1 MLQSLHK
8 ADSPVQSE
16 DDIQLA
22 LNRKANQKER
32 ITLLLPFAGVVA
44 LVIIF
49 EALTKGQ
56 FLGMENL
63 RLLVNQCFTMGVV
76 VVGGAFL
83 YAVGGLDMSIGS
95 VMALSAMVM
104 TLLFNAGVPLALSF
118 LAGMAVSILC
128 MSVTAFVRNY
138 LKVTPFIASMCVMN
152 ICQGVVLSVVAD
164 KGRIVF
170 PYSQAA
176 WVDATS
182 TKIITLIVL
191 IGAGYFLF
199 NYTGFGKSLKAIG
212 GNTTA
217 ARISGIRVERCIFL
231 AYAAIGFT
239 LAVGGLFTV
248 VRAGIADTAVGGGL
262 NLNVMTAIVLG
273 GFPLSGG
280 ANAKFHAPLVGALT
294 VTILTNGLGLLG
306 YANAVGYAIKGLL
319 FIIVVALTYEKSKGK
334 LIS

>member
-1 MLQSLHK
+1 MLQALHK
-8 ADSPVQSE
+8 TDASVQSE

-32 ITLLLPFAGVVA
+32 ITLLLPFAGVVL
-44 LVIIF
+44 LVVIF
-49 EALTKGQ
+49 EILTRGQ

-104 TLLFNAGVPLALSF
+104 TLLFNAGVPLLLSF
-118 LAGMAVSILC
+118 LAGTAVSISC

-170 PYSQAA
+170 PYSRAA
-176 WVDATS
+176 WVDATP
-182 TKIITLIVL
+182 TKIITLAVL
-191 IGAGYFLF
+191 IGVGYFLF
-199 NYTGFGKSLKAIG
+199 ITS
-212 GNTTA
+212 
-217 ARISGIRVERCIFL
+217 
-231 AYAAIGFT
+231 
-239 LAVGGLFTV
+239 
-248 VRAGIADTAVGGGL
+248 
-262 NLNVMTAIVLG
+262 
-273 GFPLSGG
+273 
-280 ANAKFHAPLVGALT
+280 
-294 VTILTNGLGLLG
+294 
-306 YANAVGYAIKGLL
+306 AIK
-319 FIIVVALTYEKSKGK
+319 
-334 LIS
+334 

>member
-1 MLQSLHK
+1 MMKTQKKIGTS
-8 ADSPVQSE
+8 VQNE
-16 DDIQLA
+16 DEIQLA

-32 ITLLLPFAGVVA
+32 ITLMLPFAGVVL
-44 LVIIF
+44 LVILF
-49 EALTKGQ
+49 EVLTKGQ

-63 RLLVNQCFTMGVV
+63 RLLINQCFTMGVV

-95 VMALSAMVM
+95 VMALSALVITMA
-104 TLLFNAGVPLALSF
+104 FNAGIPLFWSF
-118 LAGMAVSILC
+118 LAGTVISIVC

-138 LKVTPFIASMCVMN
+138 LKVSPFIASMCVMN
-152 ICQGVVLSVVAD
+152 ICQGIVMAVVAD

-176 WVDATS
+176 WVDATP

-191 IGAGYFLF
+191 IAAGYYLF
-199 NYTGFGKSLKAIG
+199 NFTGFGKSLKSIG
-212 GNTTA
+212 GNTTV

-239 LAVGGLFTV
+239 LAVGALFTV
-248 VRAGIADTAVGGGL
+248 VRAGIADTAIGGGL

-294 VTILTNGLGLLG
+294 VTVLTNGLGLLG
-306 YANAVGYAIKGLL
+306 YANAIGYAIKGLL

>member
-1 MLQSLHK
+1 MLQALHK
-8 ADSPVQSE
+8 TDASVQSE

-32 ITLLLPFAGVVA
+32 ITLLLPFAGVVL
-44 LVIIF
+44 LVVIF
-49 EALTKGQ
+49 EILTRGQ

-104 TLLFNAGVPLALSF
+104 TLLFNAEVPLLLSF
-118 LAGMAVSILC
+118 LAGTAVSISC

-170 PYSQAA
+170 PYSRAA
-176 WVDATS
+176 WVDATP
-182 TKIITLIVL
+182 TKIITLAVL
-191 IGAGYFLF
+191 IGVGYFLF

-231 AYAAIGFT
+231 AYATIGFT

-294 VTILTNGLGLLG
+294 VTVLTNGLGLLG

>member
-1 MLQSLHK
+1 M
-8 ADSPVQSE
+8 
-16 DDIQLA
+16 
-22 LNRKANQKER
+22 
-32 ITLLLPFAGVVA
+32 
-44 LVIIF
+44 
-49 EALTKGQ
+49 
-56 FLGMENL
+56 
-63 RLLVNQCFTMGVV
+63 
-76 VVGGAFL
+76 
-83 YAVGGLDMSIGS
+83 
-95 VMALSAMVM
+95 
-104 TLLFNAGVPLALSF
+104 
-118 LAGMAVSILC
+118 
-128 MSVTAFVRNY
+128 
-138 LKVTPFIASMCVMN
+138 
-152 ICQGVVLSVVAD
+152 
-164 KGRIVF
+164 
-170 PYSQAA
+170 
-176 WVDATS
+176 
-182 TKIITLIVL
+182 L

>member
-1 MLQSLHK
+1 MLQSRHNIG
-8 ADSPVQSE
+8 ASAQSE

-22 LNRKANQKER
+22 LNRKANQKEF
-32 ITLLLPFAGVVA
+32 ITLLLPFAGVVL
-44 LVIIF
+44 LVVLF

-95 VMALSAMVM
+95 VMALSAMVI
-104 TLLFNAGVPLALSF
+104 TLLFNAGVPLLLSF
-118 LAGMAVSILC
+118 LAGTAVSILC
-128 MSVTAFVRNY
+128 MCVTAFVRNY
-138 LKVTPFIASMCVMN
+138 LKVSPFIASMCVMN
-152 ICQGVVLSVVAD
+152 ICQGIVLSVVAD

-176 WVDATS
+176 WVDATA
-182 TKIITLIVL
+182 TKIFTLILL
-191 IGAGYFLF
+191 IGIGYFLF
-199 NYTGFGKSLKAIG
+199 NYTSFGKSLKAIG
-212 GNTTA
+212 GNTMA

-294 VTILTNGLGLLG
+294 VTVLTNGLGLLG
-306 YANAVGYAIKGLL
+306 YANAIGYAIKGLL
-319 FIIVVALTYEKSKGK
+319 FIVVVALTYEKSKGK